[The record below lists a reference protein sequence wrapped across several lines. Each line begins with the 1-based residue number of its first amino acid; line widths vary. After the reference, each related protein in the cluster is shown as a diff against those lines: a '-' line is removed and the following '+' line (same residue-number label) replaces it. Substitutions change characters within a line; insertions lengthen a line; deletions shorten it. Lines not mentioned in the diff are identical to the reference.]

1 MKTPVIETAWEAALA
16 YIKRGWRPIPIPFK
30 KKKATLNGWTNLR
43 LEADD
48 VPEYFSGR
56 SNVGVLLG
64 EPSNW
69 LIDVDLDHPLAV
81 ELADV
86 FLPPTGAVFGRAS
99 KPRSH
104 RLYHAEGV
112 KSRRFE
118 AAGLGAIAEIRS
130 TGNQTVFP
138 PSIHPSGERIEWE
151 REGEPARVEAHEL
164 QRAVSRLAAA
174 VLLAEHWPG
183 EGARQNAAMALGGAL
198 LRLGFDAD
206 EAKCFI
212 EAVAQAAGDEETAMR
227 VRTVDYTAAKLEA
240 DRPTTGWT
248 RLAEIIENKD
258 AVQKARE
265 WLAAS
270 IPPERLLVVELSD
283 TERRAHLGVKRFFDG
298 AKFVPPLL
306 AEELLREA
314 YFIYA
319 NETLYVYRNG
329 VYVPEGERYV
339 ERRALELLGT
349 EFRRNRFEETLFYI
363 ERKARLQSWQVV
375 NPDDGL
381 INVKNGLLDWRTGEL
396 RPHTPER
403 LSTIQIPVLYDPDA
417 RAERIE
423 RFFREVMPHDA
434 IPTVEEY
441 VGYILVPNTKY
452 QKAMMLTGKAD
463 SGKSTFILLLEAFVG
478 RENMASVP
486 LQELTENRF
495 KRALLEGKL
504 LNAFADISHK
514 AVEDS
519 GYFKAIVTGD
529 AIDAEKKF
537 KPPFVFR
544 PFSKLLFSANELPA
558 SRDISEGYFRRWLII
573 PFAYQGEKDPNLL
586 EKLTVPHE
594 LSGLLNVAIGGLRR
608 LERQG
613 RFTENEATRKA
624 LEMYRENI
632 DSVAA
637 FVKERVAIDDNA
649 AESKQEIFAAYKRWC
664 DVAGLKPLGRN
675 RFNARF
681 VELTGAREAGHH
693 IVRRWRGVRLL
704 PDATVIESF
713 ADDEILQ

>member
-1 MKTPVIETAWEAALA
+1 MKTPMIETTQKAALT
-16 YIKRGWRPIPIPFK
+16 YIGRGWRPIPIPIK
-30 KKKATLNGWTNLR
+30 TKGPVIKNWTRLH

-48 VPEYFSGR
+48 VPKYFSAA

-64 EPSNW
+64 EPSDW

-81 ELADV
+81 RLAPA
-86 FLPPTGAVFGRAS
+86 FLPPTDAVFGRAS
-99 KPRSH
+99 KQRSH
-104 RLYHAEGV
+104 QLYRAAGV

-118 AAGLGAIAEIRS
+118 FDAVGTIVEIRS
-130 TGNQTVFP
+130 TGSQTVFP
-138 PSIHPSGERIEWE
+138 PSIHPSGEIIEWE
-151 REGEPARVEAHEL
+151 REGEPATVGADEL
-164 QRAVSRLAAA
+164 YRAVARLAAA
-174 VLLAEHWPG
+174 VIIAAHWPV
-183 EGARQNAAMALGGAL
+183 EGARQNAAMALGGGL
-198 LRLGFDAD
+198 LRLGMDAD
-206 EAKCFI
+206 EAKRFV
-212 EAVAQAAGDEETAMR
+212 ESVARAAGDEETAMR

-248 RLAEIIENKD
+248 KLADIIENKD
-258 AVQKARE
+258 AIQKARE

-270 IPPERLLVVELSD
+270 IPPERLLDIELSD
-283 TERRAHLGVKRFFDG
+283 TEHRAHLGVKRFFDG
-298 AKFVPPLL
+298 GKFVPPLL

-314 YFIYA
+314 YFIYV
-319 NETLYVYRNG
+319 NEALYIYRDG

-363 ERKARLQSWQVV
+363 ERKARLQPSQVV

-381 INVKNGLLDWRTGEL
+381 INVKNGLLNWRTGEL
-396 RPHTPER
+396 GPHTPER

-417 RAERIE
+417 KAERIE
-423 RFFREVMPHDA
+423 LFFRDVMPHDA

-441 VGYILVPNTKY
+441 IGYILFPNTKY
-452 QKAMMLTGKAD
+452 QKAMMLTGQAG
-463 SGKSTFILLLEAFVG
+463 SGKSVFISLLEAFVG
-478 RENMASVP
+478 SENVSSVP

-529 AIDAEKKF
+529 TIDAERKF

-544 PFSKLLFSANELPA
+544 PFAKLLFSANELPA
-558 SRDISEGYFRRWLII
+558 SRDVSEGYFRRWLII
-573 PFAYQGEKDPNLL
+573 PFAYRGKKDPNLL

-594 LSGLLNVAIGGLRR
+594 MSGLLNIAIKGLRR
-608 LERQG
+608 LEIKG
-613 RFTENEATRKA
+613 GFTENEASRKA
-624 LEMYRENI
+624 LETYRETI

-637 FVKERVAIDDNA
+637 YIQERITIDNKA

-664 DVAGLKPLGRN
+664 EEAGLKSLGRN
-675 RFNARF
+675 RFNVRF
-681 VELTGAREAGHH
+681 AELTGAYEANRVRE
-693 IVRRWRGVRLL
+693 RQWRGVRLL
-704 PDATVIESF
+704 PEATMTKVCE
-713 ADDEILQ
+713 EILQ